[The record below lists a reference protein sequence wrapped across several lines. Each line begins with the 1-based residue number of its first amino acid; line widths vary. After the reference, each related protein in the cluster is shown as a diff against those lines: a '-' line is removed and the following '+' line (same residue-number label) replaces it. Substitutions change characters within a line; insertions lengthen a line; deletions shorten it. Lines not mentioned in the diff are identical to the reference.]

1 MQRAVKPKKPK
12 EDDLTPEEIADVKA
26 FYKAKAEGKT
36 KVSTLKEL
44 LKELA
49 IA

>member
-1 MQRAVKPKKPK
+1 MQRATKKLKVK
-12 EDDLTPEEIADVKA
+12 EDDLTPEEIADIKE

-44 LKELA
+44 LKELHS
-49 IA
+49 

>member
-12 EDDLTPEEIADVKA
+12 EDDLTPEERADVKA

-36 KVSTLKEL
+36 KVSTLEL
-44 LKELA
+44 LKELHS
-49 IA
+49 